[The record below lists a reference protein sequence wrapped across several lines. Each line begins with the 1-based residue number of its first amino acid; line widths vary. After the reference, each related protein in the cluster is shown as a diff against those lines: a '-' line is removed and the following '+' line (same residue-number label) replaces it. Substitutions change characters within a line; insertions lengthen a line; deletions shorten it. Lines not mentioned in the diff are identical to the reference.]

1 MDFNGFEMEL
11 AIGGTEQP
19 FRRLLRRARRAFA
32 GKDYETARR
41 ILEALARTMPDATSI
56 LYPLACAMYHSGDY
70 HEAAALC
77 HRINGL
83 GDTRARLLLER
94 LEEVRMSDAAA
105 WEASAARNAE
115 RRASIGL
122 KDGYYGANHP
132 MMRIRVSGPPEDT
145 LALMRVAR
153 LHEVHY
159 DFTDRI
165 APDVAQI
172 YVSDKADRVLAYV
185 ERKQGVRISTCQRE
199 GICTYTGLDRGA
211 YMLLCALVGTTQ
223 WRTLAMNSLLIPED
237 FHHGAV
243 CKCLFSHQVC
253 REDFA
258 LVLEEPEIC
267 SNCIAFYRCL
277 GAERDV
283 DSLLG
288 FLNSFRTALSPYDS
302 TFLA

>member
-32 GKDYETARR
+32 GQDYETARR
-41 ILEALARTMPDATSI
+41 ILEALARTAPDATSI
-56 LYPLACAMYHSGDY
+56 LYPLACAMYHSSDY
-70 HEAAALC
+70 QEAASLC
-77 HRINGL
+77 RRLNGL
-83 GDTRARLLLER
+83 GDTRARLLLDR
-94 LEEVRMSDAAA
+94 LEEIRTTDAAA
-105 WEASAARNAE
+105 WAASAAWKAE

-122 KDGYYGANHP
+122 KDGYYRTGYP
-132 MMRIRVSGPPEDT
+132 MMRVQVSGAPEDT

-153 LHEVHY
+153 LHEVPY
-159 DFTDRI
+159 EFTDKVEPGVARI
-165 APDVAQI
+165 Q
-172 YVSDKADRVLAYV
+172 VSDKADRVLAYV
-185 ERKQGVRISTCQRE
+185 EREQGVRISTCQRE

-211 YMLLCALVGTTQ
+211 YLLLCALLGTTQ
-223 WRTLAMNSLLIPED
+223 WRTLGMNPLLIPED

-258 LVLEEPEIC
+258 LILEEPEVC

-283 DSLLG
+283 DSLLS

>member
-11 AIGGTEQP
+11 VIGGTEQP

-32 GKDYETARR
+32 GQDYETARR
-41 ILEALARTMPDATSI
+41 ILEALARTAPDATSI
-56 LYPLACAMYHSGDY
+56 LYPLACAMYHSGDFQ
-70 HEAAALC
+70 EAAELC
-77 HRINGL
+77 RRLNGL
-83 GDTRARLLLER
+83 GDTRARVLLER
-94 LEEVRMSDAAA
+94 LEEIRTSETAL
-105 WEASAARNAE
+105 WEESAARKVE

-122 KDGYYGANHP
+122 KDGYNGAGNP
-132 MMRIRVSGPPEDT
+132 MMRVHISGAPEDT

-153 LHEVHY
+153 LHEIHY
-159 DFTDRI
+159 EFTDEVE
-165 APDVAQI
+165 PGVAQI
-172 YVSDKADRVLAYV
+172 HVSDKADRVLAYV
-185 ERKQGVRISTCQRE
+185 EREDGVRISTCQRE

-211 YMLLCALVGTTQ
+211 YLLLCALVGTTQ
-223 WRTLAMNSLLIPED
+223 WRTLAMNPLLIPED

-243 CKCLFSHQVC
+243 CKCLFSHQIC

-258 LVLEEPEIC
+258 LVLEEPEVC